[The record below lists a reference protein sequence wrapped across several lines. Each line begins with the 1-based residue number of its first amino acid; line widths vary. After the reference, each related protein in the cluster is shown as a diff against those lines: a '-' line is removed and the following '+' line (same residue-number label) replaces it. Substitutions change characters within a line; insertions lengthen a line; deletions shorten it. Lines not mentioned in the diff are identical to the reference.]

1 MKKLLSLL
9 LGLCVSTTVL
19 HSQETEFKFTPSG
32 LTDFVVTPCDG
43 KTQAELYMKAL
54 DWVAVTYKNPKE
66 VLKSQ
71 VENEFIRIEGSSNNL
86 LCMQAVGKTC
96 FLSRYTI
103 EISFKEGKYKFD
115 VLNMESYS
123 AQQGWNEFPIDDR
136 SGDLYFNKKGE
147 LKGMYRYNGEV
158 ADYFNSLNSS
168 LLSYMKGIDTDSN
181 KGDW

>member
-1 MKKLLSLL
+1 M
-9 LGLCVSTTVL
+9 GTTVL
-19 HSQETEFKFTPSG
+19 HSQETEFKFTPAG

-43 KTQAELYMKAL
+43 KTQTELYMKAL

-71 VENEFIRIEGSSNNL
+71 VESDFIRIEGSSNNL
-86 LCMQAVGKTC
+86 LCVQAVGKTC

-103 EISFKEGKYKFD
+103 EISFKDGKYKFD
-115 VLNMESYS
+115 VLNLDSYS
-123 AQQGWNEFPIDDR
+123 PQQGWNEFPIDDR

-158 ADYFNSLNSS
+158 ADYFNILNSS
-168 LLSYMKGIDTDSN
+168 LLKYMQGTNVDSN